1 LEDGLDIE
9 SVFLRRLLARPDDLV
24 NRLSYADWLRDRG
37 DPRAQLLRLN
47 PDLERIRCAAWL
59 ETNGTLDSYLANT
72 PELKLEAEGWRAT
85 ARQRERRRALG
96 SGVDPDWLAFINS
109 LGCPF
114 QPFFF
119 FNNHGDPHECQP
131 DELPFAESIGTR
143 GSVITFESDFR
154 DEESWGPGL
163 MRDLGFLSKLEL
175 DECFSGAA
183 TCPVHP
189 FICELKAE
197 SRPLSGAD
205 VLASLRPR
213 AFRSCYIEALDATSI
228 PYPGYH
234 PSDGKGTHNDEI
246 HNDFDAQYIF
256 KRPKE
261 DRYVVEVTDE
271 YGAPVTLDEDDGTED
286 IDEWSGTHGELK
298 RFVAGGQLWYVLL
311 HTAPQRAEEFVF
323 SRYAV
328 LLAVGQSPHGDRLLG
343 VVTHQV
349 CHNLCD

>member
-1 LEDGLDIE
+1 MDVD
-9 SVFLRRLLARPDDLV
+9 SVFLRRLLAGPDDLAT
-24 NRLSYADWLRDRG
+24 RLSYADRLTEPG
-37 DPRAQLLRLN
+37 DPRAQLLRLS
-47 PDLERIRCAAWL
+47 PDLERICCAAWL
-59 ETNGTLDSYLANT
+59 EANGTLDSYLANT

-85 ARQRERRRALG
+85 AGQRERWRALG

-119 FNNHGDPHECQP
+119 FNNHGDPRECQP

-163 MRDLGFLSKLEL
+163 MRDLGFLSRLEL
-175 DECFSGAA
+175 DECYCGAA

-197 SRPLSGAD
+197 SRPLGGAD

-213 AFRSCYIEALDATSI
+213 AFRSRYIEALDATSI

-256 KRPKE
+256 KRPEE
-261 DRYVVEVTDE
+261 DPYVVEVTDE
-271 YGAPVTLDEDDGTED
+271 YGAPLTLDEDDDDGTED

-298 RFVAGGQLWYVLL
+298 RFVAGGRLWYVLL
-311 HTAPQRAEEFVF
+311 HTAPQRAEGFMF